1 MLKENTQNSVNEVK
15 DYNEMVHN
23 NMYMFDIDDTIISII
38 THKTKANKNIER
50 KNKTSLVNTIYNKS
64 DLILTRIL

>member
-1 MLKENTQNSVNEVK
+1 MLKENTQNAVNEVK
-15 DYNEMVHN
+15 NYNEMVHN

-38 THKTKANKNIER
+38 THETKANKNIER

>member
-1 MLKENTQNSVNEVK
+1 MLKENTQNAVNEVK
-15 DYNEMVHN
+15 NYNEMVHN

-38 THKTKANKNIER
+38 THETKANKNIER
-50 KNKTSLVNTIYNKS
+50 KSKTSLVNTIYNKS